1 MVNEFQFQKF
11 CYSLKLAGNRIHKK
25 IGIERFAANELN
37 LLSEVEWTIVIVLI
51 LNGKLHDNLAEF
63 ELKLEF
69 TDWDKVEH
77 L

>member
-1 MVNEFQFQKF
+1 M
-11 CYSLKLAGNRIHKK
+11 
-25 IGIERFAANELN
+25 ELN
-37 LLSEVEWTIVIVLI
+37 VLLPMSSIYSSEVEWTIVIVLI

-69 TDWDKVEH
+69 MDWDKVEH